1 VAYLRIVALGL
12 AAAIGYGIVHDQV
25 TARVCV
31 EYFTVGHP
39 RIIASESPTILGL
52 VWGVVATWWVGLPL
66 GIALAFAARGG
77 GWPALDVSDLRGGV
91 FILLGVMALCAVVA
105 GVVGHELAVTGQVG
119 FPSEWAPGVAPSK
132 RAALIGDWWAHS
144 ASYDVGILGGM
155 VLCAVTFWRRWRR
168 SRRAA

>member
-1 VAYLRIVALGL
+1 M
-12 AAAIGYGIVHDQV
+12 
-25 TARVCV
+25 

-77 GWPALDVSDLRGGV
+77 GWPALDVSDLRAGV
-91 FILLGVMALCAVVA
+91 FILLGAMALCAAMA
-105 GVVGHELAVTGQVG
+105 GFLGHELAVAGQVG
-119 FPSEWAPGVAPSK
+119 FPSEWAAGVAPSK
-132 RAALIGDWWAHS
+132 RAAFIGDWWAHS